1 MNSTLIFIAITFL
14 LILVFLAIDYYVH
27 KRWVEK
33 MVDRINQIFDGI
45 KTFFFVTLVDRFS
58 SALEEQE
65 DPEEDSDDTPD
76 V

>member
-1 MNSTLIFIAITFL
+1 
-14 LILVFLAIDYYVH
+14 VFLAIDYYVH